1 MNHIAASF
9 IRITIRRVT
18 EGALPPCERL
28 DEWAIYQQ
36 DLEMARLLAQAAPD
50 DHEPSEIIS
59 NGSKVEVISDAQVH
73 SRLKRYES

>member
-36 DLEMARLLAQAAPD
+36 DLEISRQLVQTNPQVNQEIRRLETIHCPCQT
-50 DHEPSEIIS
+50 
-59 NGSKVEVISDAQVH
+59 QT
-73 SRLKRYES
+73 RTT